1 MNDTT
6 KRFPRTLDEA
16 FGPGTSRHI
25 EGHVRRPGI
34 AVRAYMRLRHG
45 DPLFADSPAASR
57 AIGIA
62 LILACAVVAW
72 LLATG
77 R

>member
-1 MNDTT
+1 MNEP
-6 KRFPRTLDEA
+6 KRTPRTLEEA
-16 FGPGTSRHI
+16 FGPHTSRHI
-25 EGHVRRPGI
+25 EASSVVRT
-34 AVRAYMRLRHG
+34 YMRLRHG
-45 DPLFADSPAASR
+45 APLFADSPAASR

-62 LILACAVVAW
+62 LIVACAVLAW

>member
-1 MNDTT
+1 MTTTT
-6 KRFPRTLDEA
+6 KRHPRTLEEA
-16 FGPGTSRHI
+16 FGPHTSRRL
-25 EGHVRRPGI
+25 GRVRKPGI
-34 AVRAYMRLRHG
+34 AVRTYMRLRHG

-62 LILACAVVAW
+62 LIVACAVLAW

>member
-1 MNDTT
+1 MNEP
-6 KRFPRTLDEA
+6 KRTPRTLEEA
-16 FGPGTSRHI
+16 FGAHTSRHI
-25 EGHVRRPGI
+25 GAPRAPGI